1 MTPDSRSPA
10 PSQESLRSPPAAV
23 VIARCIECLEI
34 ANPAYGSR
42 EGVYCIE
49 CAPPELRRP
58 TIENSPGAL

>member
-1 MTPDSRSPA
+1 MTPGPRSPA
-10 PSQESLRSPPAAV
+10 PYDIPMPDPV

-42 EGVYCIE
+42 EGVYCRE

-58 TIENSPGAL
+58 TVENSPGAL